1 MKNIEVVVVATA
13 NQGKIKE
20 IRDIMQVFGIQVIS
34 RDEAGVPTDLEIAET
49 GDTFEENS
57 MIKAKAIM
65 ELTGMPTIADD
76 SGLCVDFLDGAPG
89 VYSSRFSGID
99 GDDEKNNEKLLELMK
114 DAKEEERTGRF
125 VSVVTFVEP
134 LGEEITARGTVEGKL
149 AYECRGA
156 NGFGYDSLFI
166 PQEFDKTF
174 GELDPALKNKLS
186 HRAKALENLKKIF
199 LEKNLYE
206 R

>member
-34 RDEAGVPTDLEIAET
+34 RDEAGVPADLEIAET

-99 GDDEKNNEKLLELMK
+99 GEAPKIGR
-114 DAKEEERTGRF
+114 ASCRER
-125 VSVVTFVEP
+125 V
-134 LGEEITARGTVEGKL
+134 
-149 AYECRGA
+149 
-156 NGFGYDSLFI
+156 
-166 PQEFDKTF
+166 
-174 GELDPALKNKLS
+174 
-186 HRAKALENLKKIF
+186 
-199 LEKNLYE
+199 
-206 R
+206 

>member
-34 RDEAGVPTDLEIAET
+34 RDEAGVPADLEIAET

-186 HRAKALENLKKIF
+186 HRAKVLENLKKIF

>member
-13 NQGKIKE
+13 NQGKINE

-34 RDEAGVPTDLEIAET
+34 RDEAGVPADLEIAET

-134 LGEEITARGTVEGKL
+134 SREEITARGTVEGKL
-149 AYECRGA
+149 AYECRGV
-156 NGFGYDSLFI
+156 NGFGYDPLFI
-166 PQEFDKTF
+166 PQGFDKTF

>member
-34 RDEAGVPTDLEIAET
+34 RDEAGIPANLKIAET
-49 GDTFEENS
+49 GGTFEENS

-89 VYSSRFSGID
+89 VYFSRFSGID
-99 GDDEKNNEKLLELMK
+99 GIEDRK
-114 DAKEEERTGRF
+114 
-125 VSVVTFVEP
+125 SVV
-134 LGEEITARGTVEGKL
+134 
-149 AYECRGA
+149 
-156 NGFGYDSLFI
+156 
-166 PQEFDKTF
+166 
-174 GELDPALKNKLS
+174 
-186 HRAKALENLKKIF
+186 
-199 LEKNLYE
+199 
-206 R
+206 

>member
-34 RDEAGVPTDLEIAET
+34 RDEAGVPADLEIAET

-149 AYECRGA
+149 AY
-156 NGFGYDSLFI
+156 
-166 PQEFDKTF
+166 
-174 GELDPALKNKLS
+174 
-186 HRAKALENLKKIF
+186 
-199 LEKNLYE
+199 
-206 R
+206 

>member
-34 RDEAGVPTDLEIAET
+34 RDEAGVPADLEIAET

-125 VSVVTFVEP
+125 VSVV
-134 LGEEITARGTVEGKL
+134 RGYS
-149 AYECRGA
+149 AYETALPTKVAGA
-156 NGFGYDSLFI
+156 F
-166 PQEFDKTF
+166 K
-174 GELDPALKNKLS
+174 
-186 HRAKALENLKKIF
+186 
-199 LEKNLYE
+199 
-206 R
+206 

>member
-34 RDEAGVPTDLEIAET
+34 RDEAGVPADLEIAET

-76 SGLCVDFLDGAPG
+76 SGLCVDFLDGAPE